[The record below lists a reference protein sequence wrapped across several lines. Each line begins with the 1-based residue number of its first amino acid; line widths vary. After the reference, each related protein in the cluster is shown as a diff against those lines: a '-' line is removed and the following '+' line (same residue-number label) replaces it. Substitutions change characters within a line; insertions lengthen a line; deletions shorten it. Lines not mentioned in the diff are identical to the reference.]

1 MILKGSQRGGG
12 QALASHL
19 LKTEENERVELHQ
32 VRGFV
37 SEDLHGAMKEAQAIS
52 KATRCRQYLFSL
64 SLSPPETESVR
75 AEVFDKALDAIEE
88 RLGLTGQPRAV
99 VFHEKEGRRHCH
111 AVWSRIDADSMTARP
126 MSFFKTKL
134 REVSKQLYLENGW
147 TMPKGLIDSK
157 ARDPRNFGLEEWQ
170 QAKRAGM
177 DAGAIKSMV
186 QECWAASDG
195 LSAFSSALEERG
207 LHLAKGD
214 RRGHVVVSFE
224 GEVFALSRLI
234 DKRSKDVS
242 AKLGSPDALPSV
254 EAVNATIAADIAPK
268 LTGFIREA
276 KAIAAKALKPLEDER
291 FAMSEK
297 HQAERE
303 RLDAGQRQRHLME
316 TRERAA
322 RLRGGFAGFWDR
334 LTGEHARTMKRN
346 ELEALFSLQRDRA
359 QRDDLVI
366 AQMKERRALQDRIR
380 AIRRQNAERLLALYQ
395 ESARVRQMAQAR
407 DPSLRSEFRDRS
419 AGGRAAADSARSSP
433 SRRGQSRSLR
443 TNGSGNDT
451 GQG

>member
-12 QALASHL
+12 QALANHL

-32 VRGFV
+32 ARGFV

-75 AEVFDKALDAIEE
+75 VEVFDKALDAIEE

-111 AVWSRIDADSMTARP
+111 AGWSRIDADSMTARP
-126 MSFFKTKL
+126 ISFFKTKL

-177 DAGAIKSMV
+177 EAGSIKSMV
-186 QECWAASDG
+186 QECWAAADG
-195 LSAFSSALEERG
+195 LSALSSALEERG

-214 RRGHVVVSFE
+214 RRSHVVFSFE

-234 DKRSKDVS
+234 DKPSKDVT
-242 AKLGSPDALPSV
+242 AKLGSADALPSV
-254 EAVNATIAADIAPK
+254 EAVKATIAADIAPK

-291 FAMSEK
+291 LAMIEK

-334 LTGEHARTMKRN
+334 LTGEHSRTMKRN
-346 ELEALFSLQRDRA
+346 ELEAVFSLQRDRA

-366 AQMKERRALQDRIR
+366 VQMKERRALQERIR
-380 AIRRQNAERLLALYQ
+380 AVRRQNAERLLVLYQ
-395 ESARVRQMAQAR
+395 ESARVRQMAQGR
-407 DPSLRSEFRDRS
+407 DQSLRSQFRDRS
-419 AGGRAAADSARSSP
+419 AGGRSPADSGRSSSP
-433 SRRGQSRSLR
+433 RRGQARPAGR
-443 TNGSGNDT
+443 TSPGSDT
-451 GQG
+451 GRG

>member
-64 SLSPPETESVR
+64 SLSPPETEGVR

-195 LSAFSSALEERG
+195 LFAFSSALEERG

-224 GEVFALSRLI
+224 GEVFAISRLI

-242 AKLGSPDALPSV
+242 DKLGSPDALPSV
-254 EAVNATIAADIAPK
+254 EAVKTTIAADIAPK

-276 KAIAAKALKPLEDER
+276 KAIAARALRPLEDER
-291 FAMSEK
+291 LAMTEK

-334 LTGEHARTMKRN
+334 LTGEHVRTMKRN
-346 ELEALFSLQRDRA
+346 ELEAIFSLQRDRA

-380 AIRRQNAERLLALYQ
+380 AVRRQNAERLLALYQ

-419 AGGRAAADSARSSP
+419 AGGRSRADSPRSS
-433 SRRGQSRSLR
+433 STRRGQARPAGR
-443 TNGSGNDT
+443 TSPGSDT
-451 GQG
+451 GRG